1 MRQLIGLTGGIGSG
15 KSTLANELRKQG
27 IPVYD
32 SDSEAQRII
41 SSDADVHR
49 ELCALFG
56 CDVYTGT
63 QLNRSQ
69 VAQIVFHDPA
79 MLQRMNAVVHPRVR
93 MDVVEWAKSHSI
105 TPLLFVESAILYQS
119 GFDSLCD
126 KVVWVTAP
134 ERVRIG
140 RVMQRDGITEEDV
153 RLRMARQGNEDVFMR
168 RASIVV
174 NNDGN
179 IPVHELAAWLLQQCR
194 A

>member
-56 CDVYTGT
+56 CDVYAGT

-69 VAQIVFHDPA
+69 VAQIVFRDPA

-153 RLRMARQGNEDVFMR
+153 RLRMERQGNEDVFMR